1 MEEFAG
7 ILKYEFKNENSKS
20 EGYFPYLESIPD
32 AIIYKLYRKN
42 IMSMNDSY
50 FEKYN
55 QKEVIITGLLKM
67 DEWIEVYD
75 IKEIDNNIEF

>member
-1 MEEFAG
+1 
-7 ILKYEFKNENSKS
+7 
-20 EGYFPYLESIPD
+20 
-32 AIIYKLYRKN
+32 
-42 IMSMNDSY
+42 MNDSY